1 MKVLETIFLTL
12 AKTDWI
18 EWLAVLCSLLYVI
31 LISYKKNSAWLFAIL
46 SSGLYVYLCYSTQ
59 LYLEVGLQIFYV
71 LMAIYGWFSWY
82 QDERKDEPI
91 DPNSFA
97 ESNEGRIIRWNL
109 KQHVLN
115 VIISGVLMLLLG
127 YVFANFTNQ
136 ANPFVDA
143 FTSVFS
149 FTATFMVTKKVLE
162 NWIYWIIIDA
172 ISVYLFYSRELYVTA
187 GLMCLY
193 SLIALF
199 GLVKWYLIYKRQDD

>member
-1 MKVLETIFLTL
+1 
-12 AKTDWI
+12 
-18 EWLAVLCSLLYVI
+18 
-31 LISYKKNSAWLFAIL
+31 
-46 SSGLYVYLCYSTQ
+46 
-59 LYLEVGLQIFYV
+59 
-71 LMAIYGWFSWY
+71 
-82 QDERKDEPI
+82 
-91 DPNSFA
+91 
-97 ESNEGRIIRWNL
+97 
-109 KQHVLN
+109 
-115 VIISGVLMLLLG
+115 MLLLG
-127 YVFANFTNQ
+127 YIFAYFTNQ

-193 SLIALF
+193 SLIAVF